1 MASSSDEDNGD
12 EIRLMLLQAMKLM
25 LDYFVETTRDD
36 EAGAYESGYS
46 HSDDEAGAYESG
58 YSHSAPRPGFHNKT
72 DPKLSQWYTD
82 LRLRYEA
89 LEHW

>member
-1 MASSSDEDNGD
+1 MASSSDEDNGY
-12 EIRLMLLQAMKLM
+12 EIRAMMLDYLKLM
-25 LDYFVETTRDD
+25 LDYFVETTR
-36 EAGAYESGYS
+36 
-46 HSDDEAGAYESG
+46 DDEAGAYESG